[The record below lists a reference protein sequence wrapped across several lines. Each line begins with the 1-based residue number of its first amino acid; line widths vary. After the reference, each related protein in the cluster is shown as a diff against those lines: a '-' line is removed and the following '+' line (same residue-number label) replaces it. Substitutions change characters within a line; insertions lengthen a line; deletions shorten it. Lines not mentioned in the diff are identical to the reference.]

1 MATTVAQVATVDT
14 GSVLAQDLPNAMCAA
29 KKKDPNRKPTGI
41 LSSKTLLWKVFKN
54 K

>member
-29 KKKDPNRKPTGI
+29 KKKKEKRNI
-41 LSSKTLLWKVFKN
+41 VIQI
-54 K
+54 